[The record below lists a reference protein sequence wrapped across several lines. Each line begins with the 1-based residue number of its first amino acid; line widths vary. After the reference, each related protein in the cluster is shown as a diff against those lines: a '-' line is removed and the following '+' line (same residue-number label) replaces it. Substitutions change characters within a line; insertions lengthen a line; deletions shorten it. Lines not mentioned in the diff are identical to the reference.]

1 MIANKKIDFRHV
13 VKQPESQTLEI
24 CSFTLTLALTKGQKM
39 ALGKGSRKKA
49 AVLLAFVNHGQKY
62 FVGDITF

>member
-49 AVLLAFVNHGQKY
+49 PPPLPQFGQLVKL
-62 FVGDITF
+62 F